1 MTALTDDFMDST
13 VIKSGDSCRLMLVA
27 AGQEAKE
34 HLKSGICGFSALYG
48 RESCRHIILEEN
60 AGADILVLVLPG
72 ADTDMDFRIE
82 LTGPGASCRLFGLY
96 LCPDAEKVRINVEL
110 FHRVHHCTSRQ
121 LFKGIVSGTAR
132 AGFYGRIVV
141 DPDAQFTEA
150 YQENHNLLLSD
161 TAKADTQPQLEIY
174 ADDVKCSHGA
184 TIGKLNEEEQFYM
197 RSRGIPESEAKVL
210 QMVSFI
216 SSVLEILPEGEDRE
230 NLAAYVGHTVRN
242 GF

>member
-1 MTALTDDFMDST
+1 MAGSPAGISFLKRMPEPTFSSSCCRVRILTW
-13 VIKSGDSCRLMLVA
+13 ISGSNLRDPGLHA
-27 AGQEAKE
+27 
-34 HLKSGICGFSALYG
+34 GFSGCISA
-48 RESCRHIILEEN
+48 R
-60 AGADILVLVLPG
+60 
-72 ADTDMDFRIE
+72 
-82 LTGPGASCRLFGLY
+82 
-96 LCPDAEKVRINVEL
+96 VEL

-141 DPDAQFTEA
+141 DPDAQVTEA

-230 NLAAYVGHTVRN
+230 NLAAYVGQTVRN